1 MSDNTNKIG
10 HLNMIQE
17 TIKRMGSNSFYL
29 KEWSVGI
36 MIAIYS
42 FASNDEHKSVVITV
56 IPLIVFWL
64 LDTYYLT
71 LERKYRCLYENVR
84 KMDEKDIDF
93 DMSLENIEIKMNQLE
108 KYCFFKIAFSK
119 TILSFY
125 LVCILT
131 TIIIYMF

>member
-1 MSDNTNKIG
+1 MSDNANKIG
-10 HLNMIQE
+10 YLNMIQE
-17 TIKRMGSNSFYL
+17 TIKRMGNNSFYL

-42 FASNDEHKSVVITV
+42 FASGDAHKLVIITV

-71 LERKYRCLYENVR
+71 LERKYRCLYDSVR
-84 KMDEKDIDF
+84 IKSEEDIDF
-93 DMSLENIEIKMNQLE
+93 DMSLNNIEVNMNQLE

-119 TILSFY
+119 TILPFY
-125 LVCILT
+125 FVCILT
-131 TIIIYMF
+131 TIIIYVF

>member
-17 TIKRMGSNSFYL
+17 TIKRMGNNSFYL

-42 FASNDEHKSVVITV
+42 FAGDNAHKSIIITV

-84 KMDEKDIDF
+84 KRDEKDIDF

-119 TILSFY
+119 TILPFY
-125 LVCILT
+125 FVCILT
-131 TIIIYMF
+131 TIIIYVF